1 MYFCMILAVPQ
12 CAFICLI
19 NSYEKE
25 YKGERKKS
33 VIYRFAKTLN
43 VALLVLCTYMY
54 AMDSYDG
61 SGAIYSSLNGLKMLT
76 SKPLIQ
82 EDEGLSVPG
91 VRKTDIDALE
101 WIRDNSSFD
110 SVVLSDKA
118 IISDNPRFYLYGMF
132 CERQQYLEGTDMLVL
147 AGDDIRNEILR
158 RKLLISDVYHNKEG
172 AIEKISNEGVD
183 YIVQTKDITPDF
195 IYDKRRITLVKST
208 ETINVYKVK
217 RRIDMK

>member
-1 MYFCMILAVPQ
+1 
-12 CAFICLI
+12 
-19 NSYEKE
+19 
-25 YKGERKKS
+25 
-33 VIYRFAKTLN
+33 
-43 VALLVLCTYMY
+43 MY